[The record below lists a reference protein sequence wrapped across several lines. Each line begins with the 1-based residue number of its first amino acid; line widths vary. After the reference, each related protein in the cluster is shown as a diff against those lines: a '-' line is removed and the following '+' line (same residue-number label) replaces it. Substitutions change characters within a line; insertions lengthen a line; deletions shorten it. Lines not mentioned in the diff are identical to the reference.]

1 MACSSTT
8 TIHMTTWMNLIRI
21 ILNETDSEEY
31 LPYYPIY
38 RILQKSH
45 NYMDRK
51 RISGCQRVR
60 EEGGVD

>member
-1 MACSSTT
+1 
-8 TIHMTTWMNLIRI
+8 MTTWMNLIRI

-51 RISGCQRVR
+51 RISGCQGVR
-60 EEGGVD
+60 EEGGVG

>member
-1 MACSSTT
+1 MACSSIT
-8 TIHMTTWMNLIRI
+8 TIHTTTWMNLIRI

-51 RISGCQRVR
+51 RISGYQGVR